1 MTMNGKRKKIWM
13 ISQLTVHACCTLMLS
28 MLAGGCSKET
38 EEPAATVFGGPA
50 NVTLVIDGQS
60 ATKALTRAGYQV
72 DEDVVIKTVRI
83 YAFKHAPGESQD
95 GECVGYGY
103 FPDLAVAPGEPEYCT
118 MRLSASGD
126 IDFYVLANDGFASG
140 LASGQVPVILDGS
153 TARQDLENLR
163 FTGLADGATAIP
175 MSNLDLKGD
184 SGTASDRATNRT
196 FTINESSKGGGLPQ
210 IIPIDLTR
218 AMARLSFYFAKSDD
232 SEITITDIS
241 LAGGHG
247 PISAG
252 FFSDDGNPEYTSG
265 MAGHVLSD
273 MPVTITHKSIGGNT
287 DNEDDLQKL
296 DTEWYL
302 LPNTAGS
309 ATPDRLPAGTSDE
322 HDIYIVRF
330 GYTINGRS
338 VTKEVCLPEIAPND
352 WIKVKA
358 VFAVDVDDCV
368 FKITAIPWEN
378 KSMDITFD

>member
-103 FPDLAVAPGEPEYCT
+103 FPDLAVAPGESEYCT

-140 LASGQVPVILDGS
+140 LSSGSVPVTLDGN
-153 TARQDLENLR
+153 TARQDLESLR

-175 MSNLDLKGD
+175 MSNLELKGD
-184 SGTASDRATNRT
+184 SGTASDRAANRT

-232 SEITITDIS
+232 SEIIIEKIS

-265 MAGHVLSD
+265 MADHVLSEE
-273 MPVTITHKSIGGNT
+273 PVTITHKSIGGNT

-296 DTEWYL
+296 DTEGYL

-330 GYTINGRS
+330 DYTINGRS

-358 VFAVDVDDCV
+358 VFAVDVVDCV
-368 FKITAIPWEN
+368 FNITAIPWQD

>member
-13 ISQLTVHACCTLMLS
+13 ISQLTVPACCTLMLS

-72 DEDVVIKTVRI
+72 DEDVIIETVRI

-103 FPDLAVAPGEPEYCT
+103 FPDLAVAPGESEYCT

-153 TARQDLENLR
+153 TARQELENLR
-163 FTGLADGATAIP
+163 FTGLTDGATAIP
-175 MSNLDLKGD
+175 MSNLDLKGV
-184 SGTASDRATNRT
+184 SGTASDRAANRT

-232 SEITITDIS
+232 SEIIITDIS
-241 LAGGHG
+241 LAEGHG

-252 FFSDDGNPEYTSG
+252 FFSDDGNPVYTSE

-273 MPVTITHKSIGGNT
+273 EPVTITHKSIGGNT

-338 VTKEVCLPEIAPND
+338 VTKEVCLPSIAPND